1 MSRRLEIAAAVAVA
15 AVFTGGGVIA
25 ALDRG
30 GDNTRTAPMLTAT
43 TGFSPSELL
52 FGDAVHAELDVVTS
66 VPARLIRLETSFD
79 PYRVE
84 SETQTTIRLSGSRT
98 QTRHRFTL
106 SCLRTACTVAQGQPG
121 RMFAF
126 PAALVSARGLQVEAD
141 WQPLVVFPRT
151 VAAQDP
157 QPRTGEA
164 FVLPAHHRS
173 NWLAGIVPGALL
185 LVAALAP
192 FLLRRRPRDS
202 AAPVAD
208 GHHVREALS
217 LARDV
222 AAAVS
227 VARIRGAL
235 EDLAFELEQA
245 GRAAAAARVRV
256 LAWAEQEPGAGEVA
270 ALTAAIERELT

>member
-1 MSRRLEIAAAVAVA
+1 
-15 AVFTGGGVIA
+15 
-25 ALDRG
+25 
-30 GDNTRTAPMLTAT
+30 
-43 TGFSPSELL
+43 
-52 FGDAVHAELDVVTS
+52 
-66 VPARLIRLETSFD
+66 
-79 PYRVE
+79 
-84 SETQTTIRLSGSRT
+84 
-98 QTRHRFTL
+98 
-106 SCLRTACTVAQGQPG
+106 
-121 RMFAF
+121 MFAF

-151 VAAQDP
+151 LAAQGP

-173 NWLAGIVPGALL
+173 NWLAGVVAGALL
-185 LVAALAP
+185 LVAAALAP
-192 FLLRRRPRDS
+192 FLLRRRRPHDS
-202 AAPVAD
+202 AAPVAEA
-208 GHHVREALS
+208 HHVREALS

-256 LAWAEQEPGAGEVA
+256 LAWAEHEPGAGEVA

>member
-1 MSRRLEIAAAVAVA
+1 
-15 AVFTGGGVIA
+15 
-25 ALDRG
+25 
-30 GDNTRTAPMLTAT
+30 
-43 TGFSPSELL
+43 
-52 FGDAVHAELDVVTS
+52 
-66 VPARLIRLETSFD
+66 
-79 PYRVE
+79 
-84 SETQTTIRLSGSRT
+84 
-98 QTRHRFTL
+98 
-106 SCLRTACTVAQGQPG
+106 
-121 RMFAF
+121 MFAF

-151 VAAQDP
+151 LAAQGP

-173 NWLAGIVPGALL
+173 NWLAGILAGALL

-192 FLLRRRPRDS
+192 PCFGVAARMTPRLRS
-202 AAPVAD
+202 LKHTTY
-208 GHHVREALS
+208 GKL

-245 GRAAAAARVRV
+245 GRAAAASRVRV
-256 LAWAEQEPGAGEVA
+256 LAWAEQEPGVGEVA